1 MPEILKRIE
10 EYIVETRKKDT
21 YWFVFNTAYNDIF
34 AFDKEPDIEPS
45 DGLFAMYKV
54 CLNEK
59 FVDNEARNE
68 FLQFMQKEFPNT
80 KLIEV
85 LDLIGPSYKN
95 NPYLGSIAVDC
106 EKDDKVFLALCQKY
120 GNPYEG
126 VISNNKAFWVDNN
139 IVATGE
145 ITAFGAS
152 DIRLKSNIKPIN
164 SALGFLG
171 KVKTYEFDWNEK
183 AISLNPIKTK
193 KGAGVIAQEMSLLDN
208 NFVHSIYGEYLG
220 VDYERFIP
228 YLIGGVNEVA
238 DEVTILKKRVAELE
252 LEVKNIKNANNIL

>member
-1 MPEILKRIE
+1 MSEILKSIE

-106 EKDDKVFLALCQKY
+106 EKDDKVFLALSQKY

-126 VISNNKAFWVDNN
+126 VISNNKAFWVLDYEN
-139 IVATGE
+139 
-145 ITAFGAS
+145 
-152 DIRLKSNIKPIN
+152 
-164 SALGFLG
+164 ALEL
-171 KVKTYEFDWNEK
+171 YNEK
-183 AISLNPIKTK
+183 KEAW
-193 KGAGVIAQEMSLLDN
+193 EMS
-208 NFVHSIYGEYLG
+208 
-220 VDYERFIP
+220 
-228 YLIGGVNEVA
+228 
-238 DEVTILKKRVAELE
+238 
-252 LEVKNIKNANNIL
+252 